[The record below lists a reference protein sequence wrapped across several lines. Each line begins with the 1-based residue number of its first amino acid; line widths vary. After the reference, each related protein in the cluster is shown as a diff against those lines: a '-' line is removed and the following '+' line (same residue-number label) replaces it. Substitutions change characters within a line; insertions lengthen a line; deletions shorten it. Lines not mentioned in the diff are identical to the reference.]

1 MGLTHA
7 FIYGSFCGTIIRI
20 SNYLYDMKIHFWGAA
35 REVTGS
41 RHLLEVNGKKILLDC
56 GMFQGSRKEAEGK
69 NREFGFDP
77 KTIDAVILSH
87 AHIDHSGCLPLLV
100 KQGYKGPIYS
110 TFATRDLC
118 NFMLMD
124 SAFIQEKDAEY
135 MNKRHK
141 KDPSKATA
149 SQPIYNEEDAQQ
161 TLLQFYGIGY
171 ETSFVVADG
180 VVCSFYNAGHILG
193 SALVHL
199 VINDKETNKTYRLA
213 FTGDL
218 GRKNL
223 PILSDPT
230 PMPPTE
236 YLITES
242 TYGNRFHESML
253 DAGAKLKEI
262 VNRVA
267 QRGGKIIIPAFSV
280 ERTQEMIY
288 QLNVLWQKKEIPDL
302 PIYVDSPLSVNVSE
316 VFINHPECFDKEIY
330 DEFLN
335 NRKNPFGFGRLQ
347 YTHSVDE
354 SKALNNINGPAIII
368 SSSGMCE
375 NGRILHHLK
384 NNVENERN
392 LILIV
397 GYMAQNTLGRR
408 ILEKQPII
416 KIFDQEYHLRAEV
429 EVMNA
434 FSGHADRSDL
444 LEYITN
450 IKDLKKVFLV
460 HGEESQSLSLRDFL
474 KESGVPAVEV
484 PARGETYTVGE

>member
-1 MGLTHA
+1 
-7 FIYGSFCGTIIRI
+7 
-20 SNYLYDMKIHFWGAA
+20 MKIHFWGAA

-41 RHLLEVNGKKILLDC
+41 RHILEVNGKRILLDC
-56 GMFQGSRKEAEGK
+56 GMFQGRRKEAEVK
-69 NREFGFDP
+69 NKDFGFDP

-135 MNKRHK
+135 MNKKRLK
-141 KDPSKATA
+141 QDPHAEQVKPLYDSK
-149 SQPIYNEEDAQQ
+149 DAQQ
-161 TLLQFYGIGY
+161 ALCQFYGVGY
-171 ETSFVVADG
+171 ENAFVVTEG

-193 SALVHL
+193 SSLVHL
-199 VINDKETNKTYRLA
+199 IVKDQAAGKTYKVA

-223 PILSDPT
+223 PILRDPT

-267 QRGGKIIIPAFSV
+267 NRGGKIIIPAFSV

-288 QLNVLWQKKEIPDL
+288 HLNVLWQRKEIPDI
-302 PIYVDSPLSVNVSE
+302 PVFVDSPLSVNISE
-316 VFINHPECFDKEIY
+316 VFINHPECYDEEIY
-330 DEFLN
+330 NEFIN

-354 SKALNNINGPAIII
+354 SKALNSHHGPCIII

-375 NGRILHHLK
+375 NGRVLHHLK
-384 NNVENERN
+384 NNIEDSRN

-397 GYMAQNTLGRR
+397 GFMAKDTLGRR
-408 ILEKQPII
+408 ILEKQPSV
-416 KIFDQEYHLRAEV
+416 KIFDEEYRLKAEV

-444 LEYITN
+444 LEYIKQ

-460 HGEESQSLSLRDFL
+460 HGEETQSLGLREYL
-474 KESGVPAVEV
+474 LEIGIPAVEV
-484 PARGETYTVGE
+484 PGRGETVTIEEKES

>member
-1 MGLTHA
+1 
-7 FIYGSFCGTIIRI
+7 
-20 SNYLYDMKIHFWGAA
+20 MKINFWGAA

-41 RHLLEVNGKKILLDC
+41 RHLLEINGKKILLDC
-56 GMFQGSRKEAEGK
+56 GMFQGRRKDTEEK
-69 NREFGFDP
+69 NKTFGFDP
-77 KTIDAVILSH
+77 KELDAVILSH

-135 MNKRHK
+135 LNKRRK
-141 KDPSKATA
+141 KGDDKGPLISPLYD
-149 SQPIYNEEDAQQ
+149 QDDAQQ
-161 TLLQFYGIGY
+161 ALCQFYGIGY
-171 ETSFVVADG
+171 ETAFVVSDG
-180 VVCSFYNAGHILG
+180 VICSFYNAGHILG
-193 SALVHL
+193 SALIHL
-199 VINDKETNKTYRLA
+199 LIKDKKTKKTFRFA

-223 PILSDPT
+223 PILRDPT

-236 YLITES
+236 YLIIES
-242 TYGNRFHESML
+242 TYGNRFHESMI
-253 DAGAKLKEI
+253 DAQGELKEI

-267 QRGGKIIIPAFSV
+267 KRGGKIIVPAFSV

-288 QLNVLWQKKEIPDL
+288 QLNVLWQHKEIPDI
-302 PIYVDSPLSVNVSE
+302 PIYVDSPLSVNISE
-316 VFINHPECFDKEIY
+316 VFINHPECYDKEIY
-330 DEFLN
+330 EEFIQ

-347 YTHSVDE
+347 YTHSVEE
-354 SKALNNINGPAIII
+354 SKALNSINGPAIII

-384 NNVENERN
+384 NNIEDSRN

-397 GYMAQNTLGRR
+397 GYMAQDTLGRR
-408 ILEKQPII
+408 IFEKQPMV
-416 KIFDQEYHLRAEV
+416 KIFDEEYHLKAEV
-429 EVMNA
+429 QVMNA

-444 LEYITN
+444 LEYISK

-460 HGEESQSLSLRDFL
+460 HGEESQSLSLRDYL
-474 KESGVPAVEV
+474 KEIGIKDIEV
-484 PARGETYTVGE
+484 PARGESFTLEE

>member
-1 MGLTHA
+1 
-7 FIYGSFCGTIIRI
+7 
-20 SNYLYDMKIHFWGAA
+20 MKITFWGAA

-56 GMFQGSRKEAEGK
+56 GMFQGRRKETEIK
-69 NREFGFDP
+69 NKEFGFDP
-77 KTIDAVILSH
+77 KELDAVILSH
-87 AHIDHSGCLPLLV
+87 AHIDHSGSIPMLS
-100 KQGYKGPIYS
+100 KMGYRGPIYS

-118 NFMLMD
+118 NYMLMD

-135 MNKRHK
+135 INKKRK
-141 KDPSKATA
+141 KSDAKAPLI
-149 SQPIYNEEDAQQ
+149 QPLYTGDDAQQ
-161 TLLQFYGIGY
+161 ALCQFYGINY
-171 ETSFVVADG
+171 EMAFVVTDG
-180 VVCSFYNAGHILG
+180 VICSFYNAGHILG

-199 VINDKETNKTYRLA
+199 VINDKAAGKTYRLA

-223 PILSDPT
+223 PILRDPT

-267 QRGGKIIIPAFSV
+267 NRGGKILIPAFSV

-288 QLNVLWQKKEIPDL
+288 HLNVLWQKKEIPDL
-302 PIYVDSPLSVNVSE
+302 PIYVDSPLSVNISE
-316 VFINHPECFDKEIY
+316 VFINHPECYDKEIY
-330 DEFLN
+330 EEFIE

-347 YTHSVDE
+347 YTHSVEE
-354 SKALNNINGPAIII
+354 SKALNSINGPAIII

-375 NGRILHHLK
+375 NGRIVHHLR
-384 NNVENERN
+384 NNIDDARN

-397 GYMAQNTLGRR
+397 GYMAQDTLGRK
-408 ILEKQPII
+408 ILEKQPIVN
-416 KIFDQEYHLRAEV
+416 IFDEPHHLRAEV

-444 LEYITN
+444 LDYITK

-460 HGEESQSLSLRDFL
+460 HGEETQSLGLREYLGEVGIKSVD
-474 KESGVPAVEV
+474 VPS
-484 PARGETYTVGE
+484 RGDTITIEE

>member
-1 MGLTHA
+1 
-7 FIYGSFCGTIIRI
+7 
-20 SNYLYDMKIHFWGAA
+20 MKIHFWGAA

-41 RHLLEVNGKKILLDC
+41 RHLLEINGKKILLDC
-56 GMFQGSRKEAEGK
+56 GMFQGRRKDTEIK
-69 NREFGFDP
+69 NKDFGFDP
-77 KTIDAVILSH
+77 KTLDAVILSH

-135 MNKRHK
+135 MNKRNQK
-141 KDPSKATA
+141 KDKHAP
-149 SQPIYNEEDAQQ
+149 QLVPLYNSEDVQQ
-161 TLLQFYGIGY
+161 ALTQFYGIGY
-171 ETSFVVADG
+171 ETAFAVADG

-199 VINDKETNKTYRLA
+199 VIKEQSSGKTYRFA

-223 PILSDPT
+223 PILKDPT

-236 YLITES
+236 YLVTES

-267 QRGGKIIIPAFSV
+267 NRGGKIVIPAFSV

-288 QLNVLWQKKEIPDL
+288 HLNVLWQKKEIPDI
-302 PIYVDSPLSVNVSE
+302 PVYVDSPLSVNISE
-316 VFINHPECFDKEIY
+316 VFINHPECYDQEIY
-330 DEFLN
+330 DEFIQ

-354 SKALNNINGPAIII
+354 SKGLNNINGPAIII

-384 NNVENERN
+384 NNIEDPRN
-392 LILIV
+392 LILII
-397 GYMAQNTLGRR
+397 GYMAENTLGRK
-408 ILEKQPII
+408 ILEKQPMV
-416 KIFDQEYHLRAEV
+416 KIFDETYNLKAEV

-444 LEYITN
+444 LDFISKV
-450 IKDLKKVFLV
+450 KDLKKVYLV
-460 HGEESQSLSLRDFL
+460 HGEESQGLSLKGFL
-474 KESGVPAVEV
+474 GEIGINSVEV
-484 PARGETYTVGE
+484 PNRGETFTIEE